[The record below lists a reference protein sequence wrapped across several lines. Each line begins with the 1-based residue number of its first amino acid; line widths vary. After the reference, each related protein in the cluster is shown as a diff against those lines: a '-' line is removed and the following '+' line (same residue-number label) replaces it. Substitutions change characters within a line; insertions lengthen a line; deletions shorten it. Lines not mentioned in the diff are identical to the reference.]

1 MSSLEMSLNVTMARL
16 RVIEEAL
23 HGQHEWSMRFVN
35 PPTPTWQIEAQVH
48 FSDRGVQF
56 LTPVP
61 AGIAYSTI
69 ELLMD
74 DEVVLVCTDPHHSD
88 HPYLYVWGLDL
99 ESFSSIT

>member
-1 MSSLEMSLNVTMARL
+1 MSSLEVSLNVAMARL

-23 HGQHEWSMRFVN
+23 HGQHEWSMRFVSAN
-35 PPTPTWQIEAQVH
+35 PTWQIEAQVH
-48 FSDRGVQF
+48 FSDQGVQF

-61 AGIAYSTI
+61 AGISYATV

-74 DEVVLVCTDPHHSD
+74 DEVVLICTDPHSSN